1 MGIPVCFIRDFLYY
15 SICKVQIEKGNR
27 LGIILQ
33 ITSQTWLPLKRY
45 VYRCVVAS
53 KSRVYPFPN
62 CLSLPLRSSMSS
74 RSSGSSRWRFKS
86 VLPIYL
92 AVPMTWNITCTDS
105 LPSPVTSRTYQ
116 GCLSLCSSAP
126 WWHLVC
132 LLRLRRWFRRL
143 LSWRRRWYDVRR
155 WGWCWHCPRIFIF
168 IVILRCIFFSVRRT
182 FQKKKNEN
190 CNNFLAFVFYIISI
204 TRLIW

>member
-15 SICKVQIEKGNR
+15 SICKVQIEKVNR

-45 VYRCVVAS
+45 VYRCVVV
-53 KSRVYPFPN
+53 SRSRIYPFPN
-62 CLSLPLRSSMSS
+62 CLNLPLRSSMSS
-74 RSSGSSRWRFKS
+74 RNSRSWWWRFRS

-92 AVPMTWNITCTDS
+92 AVPRTWNITCTDS

-126 WWHLVC
+126 WDTWFGCWGSEDDLEG
-132 LLRLRRWFRRL
+132 RRVGGEGGMM
-143 LSWRRRWYDVRR
+143 SEED
-155 WGWCWHCPRIFIF
+155 GEWCWHCPRIFIL
-168 IVILRCIFFSVRRT
+168 IVILRCIFF
-182 FQKKKNEN
+182 FCQKNLYKKWK
-190 CNNFLAFVFYIISI
+190 LQ
-204 TRLIW
+204 